1 MRESRFRTA
10 GRQVKMSLYRSYAEA
25 MREKYGE
32 KVYKLPVNIPV
43 SCPNRDG
50 SLGTG
55 GCTFCGEAGTGFEN
69 LSDTLSVSEQ
79 LVKNME
85 YIGKRYGASKFTA
98 YFQNFSN
105 TYLPLESFRQYMEE
119 AASIEGI
126 VEICVSTRP
135 DCISDRYL
143 SVLSGLTQTSG
154 KHVSI
159 ELGLQST
166 DPHTLQKIN
175 RGHGLAEFIDAVMRI
190 HRFDFDVCAHVILD
204 LPWDDDTDAVETARI
219 LTALRV
225 EQVKLH
231 SLYIEKGTEMA
242 RQYENG
248 EFTIISPEEYAER
261 AVMFLENISPDMI
274 VQRLV
279 SRAPEENTVFC
290 NWGMSWWRIRDMI
303 TERLE
308 SRGSAQGSRCDY
320 LNRDYYSINK

>member
-1 MRESRFRTA
+1 
-10 GRQVKMSLYRSYAEA
+10 MSLYRSYAEA

-50 SLGTG
+50 AIGTG
-55 GCTFCGEAGTGFEN
+55 GCSFCGEAGAGFEN
-69 LSDTLSVSEQ
+69 LPDTLSVMDQ

-105 TYLPLESFRQYMEE
+105 TYLPVEDLRRYMEE
-119 AASIEGI
+119 ASSVEGV
-126 VEICVSTRP
+126 VEICISTRP
-135 DCISDRYL
+135 DCVSDRYL
-143 SVLSGLTQTSG
+143 GVIRDVSEASGRD
-154 KHVSI
+154 VCI
-159 ELGLQST
+159 ELGLQSS
-166 DPHTLQKIN
+166 DPHTLRQIN
-175 RGHGLAEFIDAVMRI
+175 RGHGLAEFIDAVLRI
-190 HRFDFDVCAHVILD
+190 HSFGFEVCAHVILN
-204 LPWDDDTDAVETARI
+204 LPWDDDINAVETARI

-231 SLYIEKGTEMA
+231 SLYIEKGTELA
-242 RQYENG
+242 RRYEAG
-248 EFTIISPEEYAER
+248 EFTIISPEEYADR
-261 AVMFLENISPDMI
+261 AVMFLENISPDMA

-320 LNRDYYSINK
+320 LDRDYYSFRKGGR